1 MSEESNINDA
11 AESSWNEMQQAFGSS
26 TGGGADASVPVEFL
40 QVDLGGKMQ
49 HVEME
54 SSALGRKAQGFAR
67 AEQT

>member
-1 MSEESNINDA
+1 
-11 AESSWNEMQQAFGSS
+11 MQQAFGSS